1 MDIDNLEDLVKELKS
16 DKNENVYKIFDDYAT
31 KHNLTTEELEQ
42 KLAKEFDC
50 FRCDSCER
58 FYSYEE
64 YSFFNEECIYCF
76 DNQTEEDE

>member
-31 KHNLTTEELEQ
+31 KHNFITEELEQ

-64 YSFFNEECIYCF
+64 YSFFDEECIYCF

>member
-31 KHNLTTEELEQ
+31 KHNLITEELEQ

-64 YSFFNEECIYCF
+64 YSFFDEECIYCF